1 MFSDDEIK
9 QYYRKLRLSDPAIEI
24 IDRVRGSEP
33 SRRVGGG
40 SKNVVG
46 AYPSR
51 KMGVSIQFESHKV
64 ELPGLYLKEHDNSVK
79 EFYDQPPAIKLSY
92 KSLKEKVVT
101 VYHTSDYFVLGE
113 DKAGWEE
120 YKREEE
126 LIELAKKSPYRY
138 VLINGKWHCPPG
150 EEYAKQFGLHYW
162 VKSSSEINWQL
173 QRNIVF
179 LEDYMLDNK
188 IEILPEVVENVLS
201 SVRGK
206 PGILLLDLLKT
217 PGVESDDIY
226 YLIAREKIYVDLE
239 EEVLSEPEFTHV
251 FIDEQIASVYK
262 TMITK
267 KKSPMFEDYTLEVAP
282 GVKVIWDGKPWTIAN
297 LGEKK
302 ISLLAEEGIVDVPKD
317 QFYKMVCEHHIKGV
331 DNEIIKAVN
340 SVINS
345 KLAEASEQELK
356 EANYRYKII
365 LPILEGSKPKDI
377 KNVGVTTRTV
387 RNWLNEY
394 RQAEQQYGSG
404 FIGLIP
410 RTEKRGNREPRL
422 PEDTLEAVNE
432 FLDDNETVTNQSN
445 KVLFGKFEA
454 YCQTNGLIAPSSKT
468 FGKIIKS
475 RSKYQRLLNTM
486 GPRVAYQ
493 NAEFYWELD
502 MTTPR
507 HGERPFEIAHIDHTE
522 IDLQLRHSVTG
533 KKLGKV
539 WLTLLVDAYSR
550 RILAFY
556 ITFDAPSYR
565 SDMMVLR
572 ECVRRFNRLPQI
584 IITDNGRD
592 FKSTYFQS
600 LLAMYGVTHKIRPAH
615 KARFGSVGERLFGT
629 VMSQLIHNLQGNTKI
644 MKNVR
649 EVSKS
654 VNPEKHAVW
663 TLPALYEL
671 LKEYF
676 YEFYDT
682 SEHSAL
688 GESPREAFERSVATS
703 GRRPFRFIP
712 YNKDFMIMTLPAV
725 KKNNGTAKVD
735 PQRGVKVNYLYYYC
749 DEFYKP
755 DVAGTRVPVRY
766 DPMDIGVV
774 YCFVRARWVM
784 CYSQYY
790 SVFKHRTENEIK
802 IASQE
807 LMKQKRDNA
816 GKSDF
821 SAKALAEFLL
831 RAEVTEELLNQRIRD
846 AEMVPQLYVIEGGLG
861 GTTDGQCVDYYN
873 QQSNFNEQINFDL
886 EEDE

>member
-1 MFSDDEIK
+1 MLNDEEAK
-9 QYYRKLRLSDPAIEI
+9 QWYYENRLSEPAIEI
-24 IDRVRGSEP
+24 ISRVRESEP

-51 KMGVSIQFESHKV
+51 KMGKSIQFESHKV
-64 ELPGLYLKEHDNSVK
+64 ELPGLYLKEHDDYVK
-79 EFYDQPPAIKLSY
+79 EMYDQPPAIKLSY

-101 VYHTSDYFVLGE
+101 VYHTPDYFVLLE

-120 YKREEE
+120 WKTEEE
-126 LIELAKKSPYRY
+126 LQQLAKDSPYRY
-138 VLINGKWHCPPG
+138 VLIDGKWYCPPG

-173 QRNIVF
+173 QRNITF
-179 LEDYMLDNK
+179 LEDYLLDT
-188 IEILPEVVENVLS
+188 ETELSPEVVETVLS
-201 SVRGK
+201 SVQVK
-206 PGILLLDLLKT
+206 PGILLLDLLRT
-217 PGVESDDIY
+217 PYVEADDIY
-226 YLIAREKIYVDLE
+226 YLIAREKIYVDME

-251 FIDEQIASVYK
+251 FIDEQTGSAYK
-262 TMITK
+262 TMISR
-267 KKSPMFEDYTLEVAP
+267 KKSPMFEDHTLEVAP
-282 GVKVIWDGKPWTIAN
+282 GVKVIWDGKLWTIAN

-317 QFYKMVCEHHIKGV
+317 QFFNMVCEHHIKGV
-331 DNEIIKAVN
+331 DNELIKAVN
-340 SVINS
+340 SALNTKI
-345 KLAEASEQELK
+345 AEASEQELK
-356 EANYRYKII
+356 EANYRYRII
-365 LPILEGSKPKDI
+365 MPILEGSKLKDI
-377 KNVGVTTRTV
+377 KNLEITERTI
-387 RNWLNEY
+387 RNWLNGY
-394 RQAEQQYGSG
+394 KQAEQQYGSG

-410 RTEKRGNREPRL
+410 RSEKRGNRSPRL
-422 PEDTLEAVNE
+422 PEDTIVAVNKL
-432 FLDDNETVTNQSN
+432 LDENETVTNQSN
-445 KVLFGKFEA
+445 KVLYGKFVA
-454 YCQTNGLIAPSSKT
+454 YCQTNGIIAPSSKT

-475 RSKYQRLLNTM
+475 RSKYQRLLNTL

-522 IDLQLRHSVTG
+522 NDLQLTHSVTR
-533 KKLGKV
+533 KKIGKV

-550 RILAFY
+550 KILAFY

-584 IITDNGRD
+584 IISDNGRD

-649 EVSKS
+649 QVTKS
-654 VNPEKHAVW
+654 VNPENHAVW

-676 YEFYDT
+676 YELYDN
-682 SEHSAL
+682 SEHSSL
-688 GESPREAFERSVATS
+688 GESPREAFERGIAIS
-703 GRRPFRFIP
+703 GRRRFRFIP
-712 YNKDFMIMTLPAV
+712 YDKDFMIMTLPAV

-735 PQRGVKVNYLYYYC
+735 AQRGVKVNYLYYYC

-755 DVAGTRVPVRY
+755 DVAETRVPVRY
-766 DPMDIGVV
+766 DPWNVGIVH
-774 YCFVRARWVM
+774 CFVRGKWVM

-790 SVFKHRTENEIK
+790 SIYKHRTENEIK
-802 IASQE
+802 VASDE
-807 LMKQKRDNA
+807 LVKQKSDNA
-816 GKSDF
+816 RKSSI
-821 SAKALAEFLL
+821 SAKELADFIS
-831 RAEVTEELLNQRIRD
+831 RAEVTEKLLNQRLCD
-846 AEMVPQLYVIEGGLG
+846 AEMAPQLHVIEGGLERS
-861 GTTDGQCVDYYN
+861 TNEESRVSYEH
-873 QQSNFNEQINFDL
+873 NFDMDEEINFDL
-886 EEDE
+886 DED